1 MTIGNIDTKNV
12 TAIFDK
18 SNQDKKKIVSE
29 ACEYW
34 VNQILDFGRQI
45 SNEMGN
51 GIINVTDRDLLKF
64 RKVFNGYIL
73 KHFPNKGNIML
84 WTSNGE
90 YFESI
95 GTDSYLENIMRI
107 YSNYLFGSTNILTAS
122 SIPFVNLSY
131 AFCVSSSGTISS
143 TNFITS
149 IFLFAIN
156 SIHFLNSSFV

>member
-1 MTIGNIDTKNV
+1 MTIGNIYNKNV

-34 VNQILDFGRQI
+34 VNQILDFDRQI

-107 YSNYLFGSTNILTAS
+107 AKLPITILPSDICMWIYSEKIEIEDRMQHQLVYSRKK
-122 SIPFVNLSY
+122 
-131 AFCVSSSGTISS
+131 
-143 TNFITS
+143 
-149 IFLFAIN
+149 
-156 SIHFLNSSFV
+156 

>member
-34 VNQILDFGRQI
+34 VNQILNFDRQI

-73 KHFPNKGNIML
+73 KHFPKKGNIML

-107 YSNYLFGSTNILTAS
+107 AKLPITILPSDICMWIYSEKIEIEDRMQHQLVYSRKK
-122 SIPFVNLSY
+122 
-131 AFCVSSSGTISS
+131 
-143 TNFITS
+143 
-149 IFLFAIN
+149 
-156 SIHFLNSSFV
+156 

>member
-34 VNQILDFGRQI
+34 VNQILDFDRQI

-84 WTSNGE
+84 WTSNGK

-107 YSNYLFGSTNILTAS
+107 AKLPITILPSDICMWIYSEKIEIEDRMQHQLVYSRKK
-122 SIPFVNLSY
+122 
-131 AFCVSSSGTISS
+131 
-143 TNFITS
+143 
-149 IFLFAIN
+149 
-156 SIHFLNSSFV
+156 

>member
-34 VNQILDFGRQI
+34 VNQILDFDRQI

-107 YSNYLFGSTNILTAS
+107 AKLPITILPSDICMWIYSEKIEIEDRMQHQLVYSRKK
-122 SIPFVNLSY
+122 
-131 AFCVSSSGTISS
+131 
-143 TNFITS
+143 
-149 IFLFAIN
+149 
-156 SIHFLNSSFV
+156 